1 MQPKLG
7 LVVFSLALLLGAAIK
22 ELHPL
27 LWLEVEPSQGLPVS
41 FWHLLS
47 AHFVHFNLYHA
58 LLNIAGV
65 WLCYGLAYELFNR
78 YLPLKVIFL
87 ALGISLGLW
96 LFSAEVFIYAG
107 FSGVLYG
114 LFVLGLLPKAI
125 KRDRT
130 AAFALVCILGWLL
143 WQLFIGGPEAE
154 KALIGGEIASEAHT
168 YGCALAVLW
177 LVLAGAIKAL
187 SKTARFIKMATFF

>member
-1 MQPKLG
+1 MPCVNCAIKAMQPKLG

-78 YLPLKVIFL
+78 RSEERRVGEGCCY
-87 ALGISLGLW
+87 
-96 LFSAEVFIYAG
+96 
-107 FSGVLYG
+107 
-114 LFVLGLLPKAI
+114 
-125 KRDRT
+125 
-130 AAFALVCILGWLL
+130 WLL
-143 WQLFIGGPEAE
+143 W
-154 KALIGGEIASEAHT
+154 
-168 YGCALAVLW
+168 
-177 LVLAGAIKAL
+177 
-187 SKTARFIKMATFF
+187 